1 MPDSAGCRG
10 GIVDRRCDGALCGT
24 GDRPDG
30 NSQGRRRYVP
40 LDPEYPQERLSYML
54 EDSGVRLLL
63 TQAHL
68 LDGLPVSAEVQPLVL
83 AADSERLEGFDA
95 SDPEVAVTGEN
106 LAYVIYTSGS
116 TGRPRRRQPTFGA
129 DQPALLDAGCLP
141 TGW

>member
-1 MPDSAGCRG
+1 
-10 GIVDRRCDGALCGT
+10 
-24 GDRPDG
+24 
-30 NSQGRRRYVP
+30 
-40 LDPEYPQERLSYML
+40 L

-116 TGRPRRRQPTFGA
+116 TGRPKGAGNRHSALTNRLCWMQDAYQLDGSDAVMQKTPFSFDVSVWEFFWPLMVGARLVLAQPG
-129 DQPALLDAGCLP
+129 D
-141 TGW
+141 